1 MTPEESR
8 TTDPPSPRRA
18 DPKGPKSAA
27 APHSGAPFGA
37 QGASRWRWLATAA
50 VIAFC
55 LGPLLSQLVTSLRGE
70 PVSSDANG
78 AAAWSFANYV
88 RVWQGRAFGSSLV
101 NSTFVAAA
109 TTLAAVTLGSLAAF
123 ALAKLRF
130 RGKGWLLGGAL
141 AISMFPP
148 IATVSPLYLMMRA
161 FGLRD
166 TLFALVLSYTTF
178 ALPLAIFILA
188 RFFREIPDA
197 IYDSARVDGCS
208 PLAAWWRIGLPL
220 AAPGVASTAILIF
233 VFAYNEFVYALTFTS
248 SPERRTVPVAISLF
262 ATSRVEPWG
271 EIAAAS
277 IIAAVPLVAIAVLFQ
292 RRIVAALTEGAVK
305 E

>member
-1 MTPEESR
+1 MTLARHAPAGSSESR
-8 TTDPPSPRRA
+8 AHARRPSGMSWR
-18 DPKGPKSAA
+18 G
-27 APHSGAPFGA
+27 GAVVVVM
-37 QGASRWRWLATAA
+37 T
-50 VIAFC
+50 FC
-55 LGPLLSQLVTSLRGE
+55 VWPLLSQLVTSLRAEAWTG
-70 PVSSDANG
+70 DAAG
-78 AAAWSFANYV
+78 GSVWSFENYL
-88 RVWQGRAFGSSLV
+88 RVWRGRAFGTALL
-101 NSTFVAAA
+101 NSAIVAGA
-109 TTLAAVTLGSLAAF
+109 TTLIALALGSLAAF
-123 ALAKLRF
+123 PLAKLRF
-130 RGKGWLLGGAL
+130 RGKGWLLAGAL

-166 TLFALVLSYTTF
+166 TLFVLILSYATF
-178 ALPLAIFILA
+178 ALPLAIFVLT
-188 RFFREIPDA
+188 RFFRDIPDA
-197 IYDSARVDGCS
+197 IYDSARIDGCS

-233 VFAYNEFVYALTFTS
+233 VFSYNEFLYALTFTS

-277 IIAAVPLVAIAVLFQ
+277 IIAAIPLVAIAIVFQ